1 MKISGP
7 NIMAIVNTQGKVITE
22 PNMVNTQYG
31 KLQMMDDIIG
41 TYGGEENEII
51 YLVDTMGVGH
61 PHIFKNGIALKI
73 DLPKKV
79 FGVVIDAMEG
89 HWKYDLAKFY
99 DPEEE
104 EFDFSDIERGS
115 LVKLIF
121 PESFGE
127 NIPITNHQTAPD
139 GLYVV
144 TPDTDD
150 LDDDEDEEPGSY
162 LLPARVFYR
171 YCSINANA
179 LARLTEIYG
188 DVEIDDD

>member
-1 MKISGP
+1 MKLKDPNNVAMVNSQNEIIIGP
-7 NIMAIVNTQGKVITE
+7 NGKMRTME
-22 PNMVNTQYG
+22 G
-31 KLQMMDDIIG
+31 HAG
-41 TYGGEENEII
+41 AFGGEENDIVYI
-51 YLVDTMGVGH
+51 VDSMGIGH
-61 PHIFKNGIALKI
+61 PHILKNGEAIKI

-79 FGVVIDAMEG
+79 FGVVIDALDG

-115 LVKLIF
+115 LVKLVF

-127 NIPITNHQTAPD
+127 NIPITNHQLAPD

-144 TPDTDD
+144 TPDTDE

-171 YCSINANA
+171 YCTINANA